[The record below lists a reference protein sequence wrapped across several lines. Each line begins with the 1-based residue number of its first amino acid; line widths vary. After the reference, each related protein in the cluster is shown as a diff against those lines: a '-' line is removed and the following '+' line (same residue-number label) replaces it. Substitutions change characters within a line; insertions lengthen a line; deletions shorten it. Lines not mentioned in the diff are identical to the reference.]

1 MAARQNGIDSVT
13 TFPQFINYLNLEL
26 NWPLTEEQFEALT
39 FQYLP
44 RELGIKQENA
54 VGIRSIYRL
63 RSQRP
68 DQPWG
73 IFFVDF
79 EQKDLPLG
87 ALRKILSRLIQSHS
101 PKQTV
106 IAKGWSTNDLLFIVS
121 YGKTG
126 ERAVSLAH
134 FQDSDESLRPYLEV
148 LEWDQDDTKLR
159 LQATEAAL
167 KTHLQWPSAGAT
179 DDEWRSQWRS
189 AFGVRYR
196 QTVTTSKQLATVLA
210 EAARRMKA
218 RIEAALAVETSDGPV
233 RSLLKEVQETLV
245 ADLSDEDF
253 ADMCAQTIAYGLLSH
268 RMLKVKIQID
278 NSHESLVTS
287 PIIQDMLTRFVNA
300 GIDGTKQSVDELGIS
315 DVESVLQQS
324 DIAAVL
330 MDFGNKNPLED
341 PVIYFYESFLEEYD
355 KELKRKRGVYY
366 TPVPVVRNIVKT
378 IDECLVNELNVED
391 GLASTWTWTQYLE
404 RTSSKKV
411 QEAIQRDP
419 SLGGKHF
426 VSVLD
431 PACGTGT
438 FLVEVIELIHARMM
452 AKWKG
457 LTDEERAKEWIN
469 YVRSHLVPR
478 LYGFELMMAPYTI
491 AHLKVALKLLE
502 TGYRFGDDERLNI
515 YLTNSLEPWN
525 PQLQLDLISALSVEA
540 RLVASVK
547 HRNGF
552 SVVVGNPPYSRLSS
566 NRESWATKY
575 VDVFKR
581 WVPEERNLQ
590 PFSDD
595 YLKFI
600 AFSMSL
606 IKNRIG
612 TVGMITN
619 RSFVDAPLF
628 RAVRAEFHDF
638 FSSLRVIDLH
648 GDSNVGEKA
657 PQGVQD
663 KNIFDIKQGVAI
675 FTGVLSDGLAKS
687 SGFAEAWGSKSEK
700 LAQLT
705 NGFQYHNVVLDPP
718 FWQFTDD
725 DNEQDESWPDM
736 SSLYSL
742 YSTAVRSDRDD
753 FALSFTQDEAREK
766 VKLFLG
772 EKSLSDKA
780 RILRFTDTK
789 YWSAEHA
796 ISEMRKL
803 KKASIRKINYRPFD
817 IRYIVYEDAIVGAPR
832 RSLTDNITDE
842 TISILVSKHSTN
854 NPWDSAFAVR
864 GLAEYKC
871 GDSSKSTHVFPLLV
885 GAPGDSSQLVYSEKL
900 GSGAVSQSIEIVSGY
915 IYATLYSNR
924 YRLMYQDQLSRGY
937 PAIPPTDD
945 SKYFLGLGELGYQLL
960 RLHASWE
967 DAIVDTSE
975 GLLERRWGEVKWAEN
990 SLFIE
995 NAGARINLVS
1005 QVSESVW
1012 AYKIG
1017 GYKVLKKWLDFRSER
1032 SVDGVSLAHIRAIVK
1047 ILTSTIELQN
1057 DIDEYISLPS

>member
-1 MAARQNGIDSVT
+1 MATQQTGIAAVT

-26 NWPLTEEQFEALT
+26 NWPLTEEQFEELT

-44 RELGIKQENA
+44 GELGIKQENA

-63 RSQRP
+63 RSQRH

-106 IAKGWSTNDLLFIVS
+106 VAKKWSTNDLLFIVS

-134 FQDSDESLRPYLEV
+134 FQDSEESLRPYLEV
-148 LEWDQDDTKLR
+148 LEWDQDDTLLK

-167 KTHLQWPSAGAT
+167 RTHLQWPSAGAT

-189 AFGVRYR
+189 AFRVRYR
-196 QTVTTSKQLATVLA
+196 QTITTSKQLATVMA

-218 RIEAALAVETSDGPV
+218 RIEAALEVETPNGSV

-253 ADMCAQTIAYGLLSH
+253 ADMCAQTIAYGLLSD
-268 RMLKVKIQID
+268 RMLKVKIEIG
-278 NSHESLVTS
+278 NAHESLVTS
-287 PIIQDMLTRFVNA
+287 PIIQDMLTRFVSASVDSSN
-300 GIDGTKQSVDELGIS
+300 TVVDELGIS

-366 TPVPVVRNIVKT
+366 TPVPVVRNIVRT
-378 IDECLVNELNVED
+378 IDDCLVDELNVED
-391 GLASTWTWTQYLE
+391 GLASTWTWAQYAE
-404 RTSSKKV
+404 RTNSTKA
-411 QEAIQRDP
+411 QEAIRNDP
-419 SLGGKHF
+419 PLGEKHF

-438 FLVEVIELIHARMM
+438 FIVEVIELIHARMM
-452 AKWKG
+452 QKWKH
-457 LTDEERAKEWIN
+457 LTDDEQSKEWIK
-469 YVRSHLVPR
+469 YVGLHLIPR

-502 TGYRFGDDERLNI
+502 TGYRFGDGERLNI

-525 PQLQLDLISALSVEA
+525 PQLQLDLVSALSVEA
-540 RLVASVK
+540 GLVAAVT
-547 HRNGF
+547 HQNGF
-552 SVVVGNPPYSRLSS
+552 SVIVGNPPYSRLSS

-575 VDVFKR
+575 VEVFKR
-581 WVPEERNLQ
+581 WVPEERNMQ

-606 IKNRIG
+606 IKNRVG
-612 TVGMITN
+612 AVGMITN
-619 RSFVDAPLF
+619 RSFVNAPLF
-628 RAVRAEFHDF
+628 RGVRAEFHDF
-638 FSSLRVIDLH
+638 FSILRVIDLH

-657 PQGVQD
+657 PAGIQD
-663 KNIFDIKQGVAI
+663 KNIFAIKQGVAI
-675 FTGVLSDGLAKS
+675 FTGVLCDGNEKS
-687 SGFAEAWGSKSEK
+687 SGFAELWGSKSEK
-700 LAQLT
+700 LAQL
-705 NGFQYHNVVLDPP
+705 GKSIKYHAVILAPP
-718 FWQFTDD
+718 FWQFSGDN
-725 DNEQDESWPDM
+725 NEQDQSWPDM
-736 SSLYSL
+736 SSLYSI

-753 FALSFTQDEAREK
+753 FALSFTKDEASQK
-766 VKLFLG
+766 VKTFLG
-772 EKSLSDKA
+772 ESSLSDKA
-780 RILRFTDTK
+780 RVLKFTDTK

-796 ISEMRKL
+796 ISEMRKM
-803 KKASIRKINYRPFD
+803 KNVSIRKINYRPFD
-817 IRYIVYEDAIVGAPR
+817 LRYVVYEDAIVGAPR
-832 RSLTDNITDE
+832 RNLTDNISDD

-854 NPWDSAFAVR
+854 NPWNSAFAVR

-871 GDSSKSTHVFPLLV
+871 GDSSKSTHVFPLLID
-885 GAPGDSSQLVYSEKL
+885 APKSSSQLLHSTKL
-900 GSGAVSQSIEIVSGY
+900 GSGAAAQSDEIISGY

-924 YRLMYQDQLSRGY
+924 YRMMYQDQLSRGY
-937 PAIPPTDD
+937 PAIPPADD
-945 SKYFLGLGELGYQLL
+945 ATYFLGLGELGLRLL
-960 RLHASWE
+960 RLHACWE
-967 DAIVDTSE
+967 DSASDVSE
-975 GLLERRWGEVKWAEN
+975 VPLDQRWGEVKWMEDA
-990 SLFIE
+990 LLIRDV
-995 NAGARINLVS
+995 GAQFDVAPSVS
-1005 QVSESVW
+1005 KSVW
-1012 AYKIG
+1012 EYKIG
-1017 GYKVLKKWLDFRSER
+1017 GYRVLKKWLDFRSER
-1032 SVDGVSLAHIRAIVK
+1032 SIDAVSLGEIRAIVK
-1047 ILTSTIELQN
+1047 NVIATIDLQKK
-1057 DIDEYISLPS
+1057 IDEYIRLPS